1 MKTEQENW
9 NTGFY
14 TGFKQILTDLV
25 IIMCK
30 TFSIDNIVSTPAV
43 FMNFFFLTIKQ
54 LLNIFKL
61 WCERKI

>member
-25 IIMCK
+25 IICPK
-30 TFSIDNIVSTPAV
+30 HFQLITSSVRQQ
-43 FMNFFFLTIKQ
+43 FL
-54 LLNIFKL
+54 
-61 WCERKI
+61 

>member
-14 TGFKQILTDLV
+14 TGFKQILTELD

-43 FMNFFFLTIKQ
+43 VMKVFLNYKTS
-54 LLNIFKL
+54 FKHF
-61 WCERKI
+61 